1 VGQVSLHNSKT
12 EWVCEES
19 VRLPKESTVADLLAL
34 LAQQLQV
41 SVNIR
46 PTTFLRRISTEREY
60 GSGIHGVE
68 LQGNEKVAEKR
79 GLYSTRGGTGLQPT
93 PTRPLRLMEVC
104 YQRIFKIFKGDD
116 PIADINDQYWQL
128 RVEEIPEED
137 ELLGPGDR
145 IINVHHFKVDPAS
158 TVHVVRTRIRCLRLH
173 PRLSIRSRALT
184 RAPGGS
190 VL

>member
-1 VGQVSLHNSKT
+1 MERSKAWISLTGANAWCVGQVSLHNSKT

-60 GSGIHGVE
+60 GRGIHGVE

-79 GLYSTRGGTGLQPT
+79 GIPRGVELGCSQ
-93 PTRPLRLMEVC
+93 RPR
-104 YQRIFKIFKGDD
+104 G
-116 PIADINDQYWQL
+116 
-128 RVEEIPEED
+128 
-137 ELLGPGDR
+137 
-145 IINVHHFKVDPAS
+145 
-158 TVHVVRTRIRCLRLH
+158 RC
-173 PRLSIRSRALT
+173 
-184 RAPGGS
+184 G
-190 VL
+190 